1 MNTALLILGLGFISR
16 LNTASGNGK
25 GACGGDIAGKAGHN
39 LRLDAV
45 DDSAQCVNPVG
56 KFLAGV
62 DEPSRGSGASRSN
75 EALESLGVSI
85 GVG

>member
-1 MNTALLILGLGFISR
+1 MFGFGFISR

-25 GACGGDIAGKAGHN
+25 GACGRDIASDAGHY

-45 DDSAQCVNPVG
+45 DDGAQGINPVG

-62 DEPSRGSGASRSN
+62 NEPRRSGGTSRSN
-75 EALESLGVSI
+75 EAIESLGVSI
-85 GVG
+85 RVG